1 MQEKE
6 KKSFLRYLLDE
17 EILLLFL
24 GVVVFAVLYLI
35 WGIMEI
41 ANIPDFPTEL
51 KNKILGG

>member
-1 MQEKE
+1 MKEKE
-6 KKSFLRYLLDE
+6 GKSFLRYLLDE

-41 ANIPDFPTEL
+41 ANIPDFPVDL